1 MRKHIMRKAARFS
14 RGFLKHLGLQPK
26 SPGLNDFARLGSDAS
41 AVIASRIARGMTGT
55 LTAAEAHRMVA
66 EKQAA
71 AVKASGAFAKHAFMG
86 DLDSATAAYFGVF
99 RKAVSANKRRL
110 RRGR

>member
-1 MRKHIMRKAARFS
+1 MSKLTMRKAMRFS

-26 SPGLNDFARLGSDAS
+26 SPGLKDFARLGSDAS
-41 AVIASRIARGMTGT
+41 VVIASRTARGMTGT
-55 LTAAEAHRMVA
+55 LSAAEAHRMVA
-66 EKQAA
+66 EKQTA
-71 AVKASGAFAKHAFMG
+71 AVKAYGAFAKHAFKG
-86 DLDSATAAYFGVF
+86 DLSSATAAYFGVF